1 MSAVPSPTTSVDE
14 LVAQPPPDLPSQIKG
29 TDIRGRVIHMNTDHI
44 VMIIP
49 GENYNIVH
57 MTSGHHLQIVTWE
70 AVP

>member
-1 MSAVPSPTTSVDE
+1 MSAAPSPTVEVDQLE
-14 LVAQPPPDLPSQIKG
+14 AMPPPDLPSQIKG
-29 TDIRGRVIHMNTDHI
+29 TDIKGTVIQMNTDHI

-70 AVP
+70 VVP